1 MDFYINKNILI
12 DELLELELT
21 YDYKI
26 LDIFEQLRNNKD
38 YEIDIILLKDCID
51 ILDSIIEEFTEYLKT
66 IVDLEW
72 EYIYIDNQISRLYIV
87 KNKIINFLN
96 NFNNVDIL
104 LELINEFNLD

>member
-38 YEIDIILLKDCID
+38 FEIDVILFNDCID

-66 IVDLEW
+66 IIDLEW
-72 EYIYIDNQISRLYIV
+72 ESIYIDNKISRLYIV

-96 NFNNVDIL
+96 NFSNIDVL
-104 LELINEFNLD
+104 SELINEFKMD

>member
-1 MDFYINKNILI
+1 MEYFINKNILI

-87 KNKIINFLN
+87 KNKIINFVN
-96 NFNNVDIL
+96 NFNNIDIL
-104 LELINEFNLD
+104 SELINEFNI

>member
-1 MDFYINKNILI
+1 MEYFINKNILI

-26 LDIFEQLRNNKD
+26 LDIFEQLKNNKD
-38 YEIDIILLKDCID
+38 FEIDIILFKDCID

-87 KNKIINFLN
+87 KNKIINFVN
-96 NFNNVDIL
+96 NFNNIDIL
-104 LELINEFNLD
+104 SELINEFNI